1 MEFFGGDSHTRK
13 LCEITVFLVVVG
25 SNKMRGQVNYSEKNS
40 IMEVPKKCNVEI
52 SFLLPEHDEYTFRVL
67 LIDIAIDN
75 N

>member
-1 MEFFGGDSHTRK
+1 
-13 LCEITVFLVVVG
+13 
-25 SNKMRGQVNYSEKNS
+25 MRGQVNYSEKNS